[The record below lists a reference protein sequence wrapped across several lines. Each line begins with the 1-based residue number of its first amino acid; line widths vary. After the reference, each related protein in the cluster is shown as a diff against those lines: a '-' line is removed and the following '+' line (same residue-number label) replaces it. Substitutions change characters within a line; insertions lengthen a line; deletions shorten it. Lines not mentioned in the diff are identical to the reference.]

1 MMTNF
6 MAKDHPLIFIF
17 LTLNAGNFFV
27 SQIQGTHERN
37 VEFCDI
43 NDGLSR
49 SRLFKRVTAW

>member
-1 MMTNF
+1 